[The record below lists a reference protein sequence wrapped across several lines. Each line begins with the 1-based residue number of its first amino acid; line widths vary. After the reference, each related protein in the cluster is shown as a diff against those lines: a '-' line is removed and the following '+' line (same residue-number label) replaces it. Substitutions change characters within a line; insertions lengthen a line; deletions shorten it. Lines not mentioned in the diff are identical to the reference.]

1 MSLTEDVSFLLSK
14 YSRTLLTILEISVV
28 KKKKK
33 SGKGN
38 ISVIDQEKLSN
49 LNNKEDMQHK
59 QDLRD
64 L

>member
-28 KKKKK
+28 KKKK

>member
-28 KKKKK
+28 KKKK

-49 LNNKEDMQHK
+49 LNNKEEMQHK

>member
-28 KKKKK
+28 KKKK

-49 LNNKEDMQHK
+49 LNNEEEMQHK